1 LIKWL
6 EPDVLNLN
14 LFWPRPGTS
23 AAKMRQLK
31 PGTGRERTRK
41 IAEVFEKI
49 LLKKNEAWI
58 GWTGKI
64 LIDEIGKKGG
74 FVGRNLNYKPIVIT
88 EKVNLGSMENVK
100 IISATIDYLSGQL
113 HAK

>member
-41 IAEVFEKI
+41 IAAVFEKI

-58 GWTGKI
+58 GWTGDI

-74 FVGRNLNYKPIVIT
+74 FVGRNFAYKPIVIK
-88 EKVNLGSMENVK
+88 EKVNLGYIENAK
-100 IISATIDYLSGQL
+100 IISATIDYLLGQL
-113 HAK
+113 YAK